1 MVRPGK
7 GSSGPLFPNGK
18 LLAGQPFPAV
28 LRVKVLQPRFVLS
41 LLPLLLNLRPLGV
54 GLKLPLDLPDLFDLS
69 DWVTVEG
76 RVTEVPLSLFG
87 LRGGRLMVN
96 RVLTGLILTG
106 LHQFEEDVKFQRLG
120 HRLQGLVGA
129 WLDLEFTWKQM
140 NNFEF

>member
-7 GSSGPLFPNGK
+7 GSCGPLFPNGK

-41 LLPLLLNLRPLGV
+41 LLPLLLNLCPLGV

-87 LRGGRLMVN
+87 LRGGRLMVH

-129 WLDLEFTWKQM
+129 WLDLEFTWKAM
-140 NNFEF
+140 NNFEV

>member
-1 MVRPGK
+1 M
-7 GSSGPLFPNGK
+7 
-18 LLAGQPFPAV
+18 
-28 LRVKVLQPRFVLS
+28 QPRFILS

-76 RVTEVPLSLFG
+76 RVPEVPLPLFG

-106 LHQFEEDVKFQRLG
+106 LHQLQEDVQFQRLG

-129 WLDLEFTWKQM
+129 RFDLKFAY
-140 NNFEF
+140 N

>member
-7 GSSGPLFPNGK
+7 GSCGPLFPNGK
-18 LLAGQPFPAV
+18 LFARQPFPAV
-28 LRVKVLQPRFVLS
+28 LRVKVLQPRFILS

-54 GLKLPLDLPDLFDLS
+54 GLKLLLDLPDLFDLS

-76 RVTEVPLSLFG
+76 RVPEVPLPLFG

-106 LHQFEEDVKFQRLG
+106 LHQFEEDVQFERLG
-120 HRLQGLVGA
+120 HRLQRLVSA
-129 WLDLEFTWKQM
+129 WLDLKFTWKAM
-140 NNFEF
+140 NTFEF